1 MQFVRPFFFFFFVKS
16 FHYVMSMLNRYN
28 LYIYNMKTKLK
39 IPSVSSIYFCRHFL
53 DFLSLSL
60 VKLSIANLFWEFFLW
75 GLHRIPI
82 NSWITFSFN
91 LWPVLSNV
99 AIWSAVLQSL
109 SSRSW
114 SSFRRTIVHT
124 YFRNIKFPT
133 IQYTIYF
140 THISNL
146 QCWKLTVVRT

>member
-1 MQFVRPFFFFFFVKS
+1 MSVPFLFWLLHLFI
-16 FHYVMSMLNRYN
+16 YLMLMLNRYN
-28 LYIYNMKTKLK
+28 LHDMKTKLK
-39 IPSVSSIYFCRHFL
+39 IPSVSSIYFCRHFF
-53 DFLSLSL
+53 DFVSLI
-60 VKLSIANLFWEFFLW
+60 KLSIANLFWKFFLW

-91 LWPVLSNV
+91 LWSVFSKV

-124 YFRNIKFPT
+124 HFRNIKFPT